1 MTTLPGLYA
10 AGDEAG
16 GIPGSVVPG
25 ALTMGHLAAASAA
38 AFVKKIRKSPA
49 GRGEE
54 EVRTFCQP
62 ILDRAKG
69 DSWEDVQATLQ
80 NIMTFYNLEVK
91 SETMAGRGLECLS
104 YLKNTMRM
112 TAATP
117 HEMTHCL
124 EMRSLIENA
133 EMILR
138 ATIERKESR
147 GAQLKRADYPQQND
161 KDFFCWL
168 GQRLDRGKVVFER
181 RYP

>member
-1 MTTLPGLYA
+1 
-10 AGDEAG
+10 
-16 GIPGSVVPG
+16 
-25 ALTMGHLAAASAA
+25 MGHLAAESAA
-38 AFVKKIRKSPA
+38 TFAKTIRKIPG

-54 EVRTFCQP
+54 QVRAFCQSL
-62 ILDRAKG
+62 LDRMKG
-69 DSWEDVQATLQ
+69 DPWEDVQAAIQ
-80 NIMTFYNLEVK
+80 NIMTLYNLEVK

-168 GQRLDRGKVVFER
+168 GLRLDRGKVVFER